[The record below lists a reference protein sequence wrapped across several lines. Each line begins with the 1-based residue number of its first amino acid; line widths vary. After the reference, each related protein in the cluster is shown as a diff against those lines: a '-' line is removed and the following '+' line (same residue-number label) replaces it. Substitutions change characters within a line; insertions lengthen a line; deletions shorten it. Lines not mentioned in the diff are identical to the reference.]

1 MRINDPIA
9 GIIIQY
15 QAISHEAERAQRM
28 AELKNIAEYRARHL
42 KAIQDWS
49 DPVKR
54 KKIQDE
60 HAAAEKIARD
70 QMAGELIDDF
80 RVRKVEQGR
89 FVNSGAMD
97 SPRSTGS
104 VNPMPRVSD
113 FKIKPIVKARPIRRW
128 WRRILDWLR

>member
-9 GIIIQY
+9 GIIIQH
-15 QAISHEAERAQRM
+15 QALSPEVERAQRM

-54 KKIQDE
+54 KAIQDE
-60 HAAAEKIARD
+60 HARAEKVAREL
-70 QMAGELIDDF
+70 MYGELIDDF

-89 FVNSGAMD
+89 FVNRGGMD
-97 SPRSTGS
+97 GPLGRSQTL
-104 VNPMPRVSD
+104 PPRVSD
-113 FKIKPIVKARPIRRW
+113 FKVKPIVKAVRKRW
-128 WRRILDWLR
+128 WQKLWDWLF